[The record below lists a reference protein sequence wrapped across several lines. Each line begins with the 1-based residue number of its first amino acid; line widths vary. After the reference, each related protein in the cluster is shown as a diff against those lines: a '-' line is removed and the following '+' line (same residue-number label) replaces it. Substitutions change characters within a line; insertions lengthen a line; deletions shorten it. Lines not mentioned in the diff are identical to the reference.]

1 MIWRPEDGPVAVTG
15 ARGLVPGRW
24 RTGRAARLA
33 GAGLVVVLACL
44 ATFALWSLAATT
56 QLEQRVELTSTVADG
71 YQLVRTGAATE
82 AAMERE
88 YRLEPGPQSLA
99 YFAAAADQLQAGLD
113 QVQRHGNAQDRMAV
127 AQLTAAH
134 EGYRLAVAGM
144 FAAVDRGDAP
154 AAVRLAVR
162 DVAPWAVAL
171 RDQVWDVAESHRAE
185 SQRDLAAM
193 RHLQRLS
200 GQLTPV
206 VFLGGLIMLILF
218 TMVLRGYRGTLQR
231 QQAQALHDARH
242 DALTGLPNRSLL
254 VDRCDQALR
263 QGRRQGTVSGLL
275 LLDLDRFKE
284 VNDALGQACGDAL
297 LVQVGTRLTECI
309 REMDTVAR
317 LGADEYAVLMPAVG
331 SLPAALSAASRLRQA
346 IESPFRLGDV
356 DVDVDVEV
364 SVGVAVS
371 DSSMTDAATLLQQ
384 ADSAMYAAKQQH
396 LGVAPYSVDD
406 ESSSPQRLA
415 MLGELRRG
423 MSRGELVLHYQPK
436 VSLSTGEV
444 SGVEALVRW
453 QHPERGLL
461 PPDDFIPLAERTGL
475 IGPLT
480 DYVLDAAL
488 AQARLWID
496 VGRPMTIAV
505 NVSGRN
511 LLDEHLLDQVRAA
524 LDQHGVPAS
533 RLVLEVT
540 ETAIIAE
547 PRRTLDLL
555 TRLSGL
561 GVRLSIDDFGAGYT
575 SLAQLSTLPVTELKI
590 DRSFVSAMTEHR
602 SQAMIVHSLIELGHN
617 LGLTMVAEGVET
629 AAVMAALRAY
639 GCDVAQGYYLTRP
652 LPIGAFDD
660 WCATWS
666 GLDGLGDRRLD
677 RRLSDHAATVV
688 QQRRGTPGS
697 LPRPL
702 AG

>member
-44 ATFALWSLAATT
+44 ATFALWSLAATA

-171 RDQVWDVAESHRAE
+171 RDQAWDVAESHRAE
-185 SQRDLAAM
+185 SLRDLAAM

-200 GQLTPV
+200 EQLAPV
-206 VFLGGLIMLILF
+206 MFLGGLMMLILF

-423 MSRGELVLHYQPK
+423 MSRRELVLHYQPK

-480 DYVLDAAL
+480 DYVLDAAF

-666 GLDGLGDRRLD
+666 GLDSLGDRRLD

>member
-15 ARGLVPGRW
+15 ARGPVPERW

-44 ATFALWSLAATT
+44 ATFVLWSLAATS

-71 YQLVRTGAATE
+71 YQQVRTGAATE

-88 YRLEPGPQSLA
+88 YRLEPGPQSRA

-113 QVQRHGNAQDRMAV
+113 QVQRRGNAQDRMAV

-185 SQRDLAAM
+185 SQRDLTAM

-356 DVDVDVEV
+356 DVDVVVEV

-480 DYVLDAAL
+480 DYVLDAAF

-666 GLDGLGDRRLD
+666 GLDSLGDRRLD

>member
-44 ATFALWSLAATT
+44 ATFVLWSLAATS

-71 YQLVRTGAATE
+71 YQQVRTGAATE

-171 RDQVWDVAESHRAE
+171 RDQAWDVAESHRAE
-185 SQRDLAAM
+185 SLRDLAAM

-200 GQLTPV
+200 EQLAPV
-206 VFLGGLIMLILF
+206 MFLGGLMMLILF

-231 QQAQALHDARH
+231 QQAQALHDALH

-480 DYVLDAAL
+480 DYVLDAAF

-666 GLDGLGDRRLD
+666 GLDSLGDRRLD

>member
-1 MIWRPEDGPVAVTG
+1 MTWRPEDGPVAVTG

-44 ATFALWSLAATT
+44 ATFVLWSLAATS

-71 YQLVRTGAATE
+71 YQQVRTGAATE

-88 YRLEPGPQSLA
+88 YRLEPGPQSRA

-113 QVQRHGNAQDRMAV
+113 QVQRRGNAQDRMAV

-185 SQRDLAAM
+185 SLRDLAAM

-200 GQLTPV
+200 EQLTPV

-231 QQAQALHDARH
+231 QQA
-242 DALTGLPNRSLL
+242 
-254 VDRCDQALR
+254 QALR

-480 DYVLDAAL
+480 DYVLDAAF

-617 LGLTMVAEGVET
+617 LGLTMVAEGVGT

-666 GLDGLGDRRLD
+666 GQDSLGDRRLD

>member
-1 MIWRPEDGPVAVTG
+1 MCIRDRVKQRQLLAEAWDPAYTTETHYLRPYMTQLRRKLEPNPARLGTCSPTPAWGTAPASKTALGDRWLTAHRRGAPATERRSTRLTHRLARLAHHHVPATVDAQFSARRTMTCRMTTCRMLTWERRRGHRMIWRPEDGPVAVTG
-15 ARGLVPGRW
+15 ARAPVPGRW

-44 ATFALWSLAATT
+44 ATFVLWSLAATS

-71 YQLVRTGAATE
+71 YQQARTGAATE

-88 YRLEPGPQSLA
+88 YRLEPGPQSRA
-99 YFAAAADQLQAGLD
+99 YFAAAADQLQSGLD
-113 QVQRHGNAQDRMAV
+113 QVQRRGNAQDRMAV

-185 SQRDLAAM
+185 SLRDLAAM

-200 GQLTPV
+200 EQLTPV

-231 QQAQALHDARH
+231 QQAQALHDALH

-356 DVDVDVEV
+356 DVDVEV

-396 LGVAPYSVDD
+396 L
-406 ESSSPQRLA
+406 
-415 MLGELRRG
+415 
-423 MSRGELVLHYQPK
+423 
-436 VSLSTGEV
+436 
-444 SGVEALVRW
+444 
-453 QHPERGLL
+453 
-461 PPDDFIPLAERTGL
+461 
-475 IGPLT
+475 
-480 DYVLDAAL
+480 
-488 AQARLWID
+488 
-496 VGRPMTIAV
+496 
-505 NVSGRN
+505 
-511 LLDEHLLDQVRAA
+511 
-524 LDQHGVPAS
+524 
-533 RLVLEVT
+533 
-540 ETAIIAE
+540 
-547 PRRTLDLL
+547 
-555 TRLSGL
+555 
-561 GVRLSIDDFGAGYT
+561 
-575 SLAQLSTLPVTELKI
+575 
-590 DRSFVSAMTEHR
+590 
-602 SQAMIVHSLIELGHN
+602 
-617 LGLTMVAEGVET
+617 
-629 AAVMAALRAY
+629 
-639 GCDVAQGYYLTRP
+639 
-652 LPIGAFDD
+652 
-660 WCATWS
+660 
-666 GLDGLGDRRLD
+666 
-677 RRLSDHAATVV
+677 
-688 QQRRGTPGS
+688 
-697 LPRPL
+697 
-702 AG
+702 